1 MSANPD
7 DSPPGRRTDP
17 SLHPTSASA
26 LVLAALIGA
35 ALGWLLLGYNQL
47 FYKLTPLPWT
57 AAVVLVAL
65 AITEGYLA
73 QNTAARIQRRPGA
86 LPVEPLLVARYV
98 ALAKASSLVGA
109 LTLGFSAGVLAWLV
123 LEPTDA
129 AKSDLPTVATTL
141 VGAAALVGAAL
152 WLERSCRVPDR
163 PDHQDDDS
171 DRPSGR
177 R

>member
-7 DSPPGRRTDP
+7 DSPHGRRTDP
-17 SLHPTSASA
+17 SLHPTSVSA

-47 FYKLTPLPWT
+47 FYRLTPLPWT

-73 QNTAARIQRRPGA
+73 QNTAARIQRKPGA
-86 LPVEPLLVARYV
+86 PPVEPLLVARYV
-98 ALAKASSLVGA
+98 ALAKASSLVGS
-109 LTLGFSAGVLAWLV
+109 LTAGFSAGVLAWLV

-129 AKSDLPTVATTL
+129 ARSDLPTVATTL
-141 VGAAALVGAAL
+141 VAAAALVGTAL
-152 WLERSCRVPDR
+152 WLERACRVPDR
-163 PDHQDDDS
+163 PDRQDDDS
-171 DRPSGR
+171 DRPTGR